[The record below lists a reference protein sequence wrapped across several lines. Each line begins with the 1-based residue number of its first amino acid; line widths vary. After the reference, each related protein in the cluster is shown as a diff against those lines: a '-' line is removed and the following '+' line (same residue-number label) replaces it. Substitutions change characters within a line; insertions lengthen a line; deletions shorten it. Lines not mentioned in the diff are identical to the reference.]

1 MPAEVPSFSAIR
13 EKLQNHFSKRACL
26 WQLKVTDAFLQ
37 NDHDIICIAGTGMGK
52 TLAFWSPLALNDM
65 GILIVVTP
73 LNQLGEQSI
82 SFLEKAGIQSISIS
96 AETASMENFCGIE
109 DSHYCGIIT
118 SPEQLM
124 KPGGEFEKLLRNIN
138 FASKLIGIIFDE
150 AHCIVTWGEFRPEYK
165 ELERLRYILPCQVP
179 FMIASAMLTSD
190 ALRDICRLLH
200 LRSENL
206 VTIHVSTDCPNIK
219 IRVHKIKYSLASYA
233 DLAFLIP
240 TGMKLDDPPPPKF
253 LIFFDSIQDGIST
266 AKYLRARLP
275 PDLREKVK
283 WFNSDMTTE
292 FKEAEVTNFIA
303 GDTWGLCT
311 TEAFGMG
318 MDVPDVALVIQ
329 WRASCKLSALWQ
341 RFGRA
346 ARDHALEGTALLF
359 VEKEYF
365 DDVRKDKHKHQE
377 RKNKATSAP
386 DSQPAAKRRV
396 INSLTT
402 VDIPHPEEGDGA
414 QATSSG
420 SAENT
425 PIVTDVQ
432 LRELMRPASTSERA
446 SRQKK
451 EKELDRA
458 MDLLINANYRG
469 VGCRRKVFNIQFDN
483 ESADSSHLISNASDA
498 EGCSRCAP
506 IIPKVC
512 CDIHHPLAFSL
523 FNPIIVPQLPRLPIR
538 SRLAKYTMGPQEFKL
553 CEALEDW
560 RDQKTVEIYGR
571 SHLIDLGPTV
581 VMGDSVLDQ
590 IVDCAHFQKIKI
602 ADDLR
607 KETHWSVNDNLA
619 REVIA
624 IIHRIIP
631 ISLYTT
637 APLKQRPLPTTVN
650 APNSGLGQHPAHV
663 ASNGP
668 PAGVKKVQKCSACGQ
683 AGHNKRGRVCPM
695 HPSQIPSAAEKENV
709 YSLPPNTGPQ
719 S

>member
-1 MPAEVPSFSAIR
+1 MPAEAPSFSAIR

-26 WQLKVTDAFLQ
+26 WQLKVTDVFLQ

-52 TLAFWSPLALNDM
+52 TLAFWSPLALNDT

-82 SFLEKAGIQSISIS
+82 SFLKKAGIQSISIS
-96 AETASMENFCGIE
+96 AETASMANFRGIE
-109 DSHYCGIIT
+109 DSHYCAIIT

-124 KPGGEFEKLLRNIN
+124 KPSGEFEKLL
-138 FASKLIGIIFDE
+138 
-150 AHCIVTWGEFRPEYK
+150 
-165 ELERLRYILPCQVP
+165 
-179 FMIASAMLTSD
+179 
-190 ALRDICRLLH
+190 LLH
-200 LRSENL
+200 IRSENL
-206 VTIHVSTDCPNIK
+206 VTIHVSTDHPNIK
-219 IRVHKIKYSLASYA
+219 IGVCKIKYSLASYA

-240 TGMKLDDPPPPKF
+240 TGMKIDDPPPLKF
-253 LIFFDSIQDGIST
+253 LVFFDSIQDGISA
-266 AKYLRARLP
+266 AKYLRVRLP
-275 PDLREKVK
+275 PDLRDKVK

-292 FKEAEVTNFIA
+292 FKEAEVTNLVA

-318 MDVPDVALVIQ
+318 MDVPDVTLVIQ
-329 WRASCKLSALWQ
+329 WQASCKLSALWQ
-341 RFGRA
+341 QFGRA

-359 VEKEYF
+359 AEKEYF
-365 DDVRKDKHKHQE
+365 DDVREDKCKRQE

-386 DSQPAAKRRV
+386 DNQPAAKHRV
-396 INSLTT
+396 INCSTA
-402 VDIPHPEEGDGA
+402 VGIAHPEEGDGA

-420 SAENT
+420 SVENT
-425 PIVTDVQ
+425 PIVTDAQ
-432 LRELMRPASTSERA
+432 LRELMRPASTLERA

-451 EKELDRA
+451 EKELDQA

-469 VGCRRKVFNIQFDN
+469 VGCRRKIFNIQFDN
-483 ESADSSHLISNASDA
+483 GSADSSHLICDTSDA
-498 EGCSRCAP
+498 EGCSHCGP

-512 CDIHHPLAFSL
+512 CDIHHPLAFSS
-523 FNPIIVPQLPRLPIR
+523 FDPIIVPQPPRLPIR

-560 RDQKTVEIYGR
+560 RDQKTVEIYGHP
-571 SHLIDLGPTV
+571 HLINLGPTV
-581 VMGDSVLDQ
+581 VMGDSVLDR

-602 ADDLR
+602 TDNLH

-637 APLKQRPLPTTVN
+637 APLKQCPLEALPLTVN
-650 APNSGLGQHPAHV
+650 APNSGLAQHSAHIP
-663 ASNGP
+663 SNGP
-668 PAGVKKVQKCSACGQ
+668 PAGVKKVQKCSTCGQ
-683 AGHNKRGRVCPM
+683 AGHNKRGRICPM
-695 HPSQIPSAAEKENV
+695 HPSWISSAAEKENPRRLV
-709 YSLPPNTGPQ
+709 
-719 S
+719 